1 MKTWRI
7 LFENGW
13 EIHYKGSRRGAVRYA
28 DLCNYGLGYSYTVEE
43 QKKEEEEEVKE

>member
-13 EIHYKGSRRGAVRYA
+13 EIHYKGDYCGAVRYA
-28 DLCNYGLGYSYTVEE
+28 DLCNYGLGYNYIVEE
-43 QKKEEEEEVKE
+43 QEEEVKE